1 MLAGLAIFNRVI
13 GEVSLGYGSA
23 MTMVLGLFTAL
34 CLAVLYL
41 IVVRSRTMRSPV
53 DPVDLIDD
61 RASGRGRL
69 VRLRLLAGTA
79 AQPEPLPFGSTPT
92 RDRPSHPSWSRT
104 ILRQIGRSVPPMLAA
119 GLALLLIAW
128 LAGPIAW
135 IGIASTQPQS
145 AVGLMPPQL
154 TLDLDLSGYEVML
167 DPAWQ
172 GAAAASVTITLLATL
187 IALAVALMVG
197 YPLARFRMRWGGPLL
212 LLLLGAMLA
221 PPIALAIPVLLLIV
235 DLGLRDTVLGLTLIN
250 AAFWSPIL
258 IWLVRGA
265 LAGVPIE
272 LERAA
277 RVDGCSRL
285 GAIFRVSLPAAAP
298 VIVAA
303 TAIVFI
309 GIWNDFVFVATVG
322 GTETHTLPRYL
333 GETSTPALNA
343 FAARIV
349 LTVAP
354 CVALIVLLRT
364 RILALR

>member
-1 MLAGLAIFNRVI
+1 MRTIQR
-13 GEVSLGYGSA
+13 
-23 MTMVLGLFTAL
+23 
-34 CLAVLYL
+34 AV
-41 IVVRSRTMRSPV
+41 
-53 DPVDLIDD
+53 
-61 RASGRGRL
+61 GRL
-69 VRLRLLAGTA
+69 
-79 AQPEPLPFGSTPT
+79 TP
-92 RDRPSHPSWSRT
+92 P
-104 ILRQIGRSVPPMLAA
+104 VLAA
-119 GLALLLIAW
+119 GLALLLFVC
-128 LAGPIAW
+128 LVGPIAW

-145 AVGLMPPQL
+145 AVAVMPPQL
-154 TLDLDLSGYEVML
+154 TLELDLSGYGVML
-167 DPAWQ
+167 DQAWQ
-172 GAAAASVTITLLATL
+172 GAAFASITITLLATL
-187 IALAVALMVG
+187 VALAVALMVG
-197 YPLARFRMRWGGPLL
+197 FPLARSQMRWGRPLL
-212 LLLLGAMLA
+212 LLLLGAMLV
-221 PPIALAIPVLLLIV
+221 PPIALAIPVLFLIE
-235 DLGLRDTVLGLTLIN
+235 DLGLRDSVLGLVLIN

-265 LAGVPIE
+265 FAGVPIE

-285 GAIFRVSLPAAAP
+285 GSIFRVSLPAAAP

-303 TAIVFI
+303 AAIVFI
-309 GIWNDFVFVATVG
+309 GIWNDFVFVATLG